1 MRYSVYEKTG
11 SPNPSKHKVYNY
23 ESGLNGRLFLL
34 DTGQIVYGNYF
45 SSSSSTKY
53 GYLGVGVVHDGLFQA
68 DTGDLRRLVELYKD
82 KLLEGVHVMVAHPVL
97 GSTMGKLLSNKDIGL
112 E

>member
-1 MRYSVYEKTG
+1 MRYSVYKRTV
-11 SPNPSKHKVYNY
+11 SPNPSKHKVCNY

-45 SSSSSTKY
+45 SSSTKY
-53 GYLGVGVVHDGLFQA
+53 GYLGEGVTHDELFLA
-68 DTGDLRRLVELYKD
+68 DTGDLHRLVELYKD
-82 KLLEGVHVMVAHPVL
+82 KLLEGVHVMVEHPVL

>member
-1 MRYSVYEKTG
+1 MRYTVYKRTV
-11 SPNPSKHKVYNY
+11 PLDPYKHNVYNY
-23 ESGLNGRLFLL
+23 ELGGNGRLFLL
-34 DTGQIVYGNYF
+34 DTGQICYGNLF
-45 SSSSSTKY
+45 LPTLAGG
-53 GYLGVGVVHDGLFQA
+53 GYLGEGVTHDELFPA
-68 DTGDLRRLVELYKD
+68 DTGDLHRLVELYKD